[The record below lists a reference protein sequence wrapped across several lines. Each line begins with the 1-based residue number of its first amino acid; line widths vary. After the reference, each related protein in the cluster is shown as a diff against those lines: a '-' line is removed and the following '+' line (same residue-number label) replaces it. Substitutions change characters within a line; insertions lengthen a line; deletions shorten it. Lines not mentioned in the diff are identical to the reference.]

1 MSDENSC
8 SGSPN
13 NGVGGGDV
21 RCGAIS
27 DDDDEKTF
35 KCIGSLFLKTKN
47 EIHKSFFLG
56 FEN

>member
-13 NGVGGGDV
+13 SGVGGGDV

-47 EIHKSFFLG
+47 NNK
-56 FEN
+56 